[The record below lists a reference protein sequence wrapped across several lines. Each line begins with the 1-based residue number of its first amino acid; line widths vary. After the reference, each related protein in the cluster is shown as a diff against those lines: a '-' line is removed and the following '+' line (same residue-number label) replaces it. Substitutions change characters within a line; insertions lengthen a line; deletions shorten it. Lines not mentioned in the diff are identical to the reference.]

1 MKWISVNMALGFER
15 EGWQVFRYWQA
26 AACRAAGKV
35 FPDVMLSRCGEA
47 HLELSSLSAQH
58 ASAPLTPGLSKLY
71 CNTCLFLCVFFW
83 DVCYVQMCCKSHAGN
98 SYILWV
104 FCRDVVGNYRWLK
117 WVESSEFKSMLSK
130 NEMWQAWVSCSL
142 LCGKVLFKS
151 HAIALNILRFFFFF
165 SLKGLILTC

>member
-26 AACRAAGKV
+26 AACRASGREKSSQTSCCPGV
-35 FPDVMLSRCGEA
+35 EK
-47 HLELSSLSAQH
+47 HLELSLLSAQH
-58 ASAPLTPGLSKLY
+58 ASASLTPALSKLY

-151 HAIALNILRFFFFF
+151 HAIALNILHFF
-165 SLKGLILTC
+165 LKGLILTC